1 MSFSLYVCQV
11 CDELSD
17 DDDHDDDHDDDVL
30 ALHCVCAVK
39 LLLLLLLRVINLTA
53 KKLTVSDTCY
63 D

>member
-11 CDELSD
+11 CDELS
-17 DDDHDDDHDDDVL
+17 DDDHDDDVL

-39 LLLLLLLRVINLTA
+39 LLLLLLLLLRVINLTA

-63 D
+63 G